1 MFMVKNK
8 GSVYD
13 TASAQVIQ
21 VVNMNVSPG
30 IIPTEIDSELQVNY
44 PNYEYFILFGL
55 KTHSESFIKTTKMKI
70 YTIEFSQIKLK
81 QK

>member
-1 MFMVKNK
+1 MFRIKNK

-21 VVNMNVSPG
+21 VVNLNVSLG

-44 PNYEYFILFGL
+44 YNFILFGL
-55 KTHSESFIKTTKMKI
+55 KTHNECFIKTTK
-70 YTIEFSQIKLK
+70 IKNPILLNMFK
-81 QK
+81 LN